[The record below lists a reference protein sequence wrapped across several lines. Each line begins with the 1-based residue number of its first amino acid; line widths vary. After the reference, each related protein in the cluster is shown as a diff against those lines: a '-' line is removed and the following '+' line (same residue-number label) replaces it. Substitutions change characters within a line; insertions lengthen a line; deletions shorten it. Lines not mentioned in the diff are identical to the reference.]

1 MAPHLHQPICRDNG
15 TGRSLGRRAPPFRIF
30 AGEFFRQNVFGLIQ
44 EYCEVKRG
52 VRSKQ
57 ANSFTIISP
66 VEGESAS
73 GKKAMSMREL
83 AKQDNTKIDVWVN
96 HTEYVKIQIY
106 SRANITITKPKDYK

>member
-15 TGRSLGRRAPPFRIF
+15 TGRSFGRRAPPFQIF
-30 AGEFFRQNVFGLIQ
+30 TGEFFRQNVFGLIQ

-73 GKKAMSMREL
+73 GKKAMAMREL
-83 AKQDNTKIDVWVN
+83 AEQDNTKIDVWVN
-96 HTEYVKIQIY
+96 HTEYVKIQTRPRDTI
-106 SRANITITKPKDYK
+106 AITKTRDQK